1 LPSLIVIQGPDR
13 GRRIELQ
20 GDKVVVGRDV
30 QCDVRLHDTEVSR
43 RHAEF
48 HFSENEAE
56 IIDLKSSN
64 GTFVNGKRIERQ
76 LLQHGDRLLLGRT
89 EMLVAR
95 LRSNDESQN
104 RSATIELINR
114 AAPAEGS
121 AFFQAIK
128 RSEGSRVFLNPEK
141 TGSLW
146 LKNALI
152 NLSVMYDASQAVSRI
167 GDIDQLLNHILELT
181 FRSVAADRGCVIL
194 LDPETGKLRPRAVR
208 TADPESANERLRLS
222 RTIVEYVLKND
233 EGVLTV
239 DAGSDERF
247 GGSQSVAQLGI
258 REAMCAP
265 LHGRHET
272 LGVLYVDVQSDRKKL
287 LTSGQPARFTED
299 HLKLLIAIAQ
309 QAGLAVEDNR
319 LHQAVMQSERMAA
332 VGQTFAAISHHIKN
346 ILQGVRAAN
355 DLVEMGLSDGD
366 TKMVHQGWKTVRR
379 NQDRIYQLV
388 MDMLTYS
395 KERKPELALADLN
408 ALVADVVDLLKLRA
422 AETGAILESSLDESL
437 PNAWFDAEALHRAL
451 LNLVGNALDAVE
463 GRESAHVKV
472 STRVNEAERR
482 VEVRVEDNGVGIDA
496 DEQEAIFQVFVS
508 TKGSRGTG
516 LGLPVTRKILREH
529 DGDVIVESAPGLGSK
544 FTMWIPIRDDA

>member
-472 STRVNEAERR
+472 STRVNEAERK

>member
-1 LPSLIVIQGPDR
+1 MPSLIVIQGPDR

-20 GDKVVVGRDV
+20 GEKVVVGRDV

-48 HFSENEAE
+48 HFSDNEAE
-56 IIDLKSSN
+56 IVDLKSSN
-64 GTFVNGKRIERQ
+64 GTFVNGKRVERQ
-76 LLQHGDRLLLGRT
+76 HLQHGDRLLLGRT

-114 AAPAEGS
+114 ASPAEGS

-194 LDPETGKLRPRAVR
+194 LDSETGKLRPRAVR
-208 TADPESANERLRLS
+208 TADPESANDRLRLS

-355 DLVEMGLSDGD
+355 DLVDMGLSDGD
-366 TKMVHQGWKTVRR
+366 TKMVRQGWKTVRR

-395 KERKPELALADLN
+395 KERKPELAMGDMN
-408 ALVADVVDLLKLRA
+408 ALAADVVELLTPRA
-422 AETGAILESSLDESL
+422 AEMGAILESSLDESL
-437 PNAWFDAEALHRAL
+437 PHAWFDAEALHRAL

-463 GRESAHVKV
+463 GRESAHVRV

-482 VEVRVEDNGVGIDA
+482 IEVRVEDNGVGIDP

-529 DGDVIVESAPGLGSK
+529 DGDVIVESAPGSGSK
-544 FTMWIPIRDDA
+544 FTMWVPIRDDA

>member
-355 DLVEMGLSDGD
+355 DLVEMGLSDGN

-408 ALVADVVDLLKLRA
+408 ALAADVVDLLKLRA

>member
-408 ALVADVVDLLKLRA
+408 ALAADVVDLLKLRA